1 MFDIMA
7 ATFIEVKVNSDRD
20 ETIRIPIRDDNSVL
34 LSTVATYVPGISA
47 LKYMDTHSNKWTA

>member
-1 MFDIMA
+1 MA